1 MTDHEPSLAG
11 LSHPEWVDGRRL
23 WMDSVMSELIRKVRF
38 GDPVKGWEGDERL
51 AIYWNGDTE
60 RWELWRLEDDETYRM
75 VARSG
80 EGIPFDDRVIDALI
94 AWDNRRRTI
103 SLHEQVMRNNERVD
117 AERRAK
123 STDYLTEE
131 ASPRLRH
138 AFRKEL

>member
-23 WMDSVMSELIRKVRF
+23 WMDSAMSDVIRKVRF
-38 GDPVKGWEGDERL
+38 GDSVKGWEGDERL

-80 EGIPFDDRVIDALI
+80 VGIPFDDRVVDALVS
-94 AWDNRRRTI
+94 WDNRRRTV
-103 SLHEQVMRNNERVD
+103 SLHDQVVTNNDRVS
-117 AERRAK
+117 AERRAE
-123 STDYLTEE
+123 SHEYLTEE
-131 ASPRLRH
+131 AIPRLRS
-138 AFRKEL
+138 AIRKEL

>member
-1 MTDHEPSLAG
+1 MSDLT
-11 LSHPEWVDGRRL
+11 HPEWVDGRRL
-23 WMDSVMSELIRKVRF
+23 WMDSVMSDLIRKVRF

-94 AWDNRRRTI
+94 AWDNRRRTT
-103 SLHEQVMRNNERVD
+103 SLHDQVVRTNERVD
-117 AERRAK
+117 AERHAA
-123 STDYLTEE
+123 STEYLTEE
-131 ASPRLRH
+131 VSPRLRH
-138 AFRKEL
+138 AIRKEL